1 MDAQDRIGRSGVSA
15 VTALMKRDLAVA
27 FRQGS
32 NVGTAI
38 GFFLTVVV
46 LLPIGLGPDQALLQR
61 IAPGGLWIAL
71 LMSVLLSA
79 DRIFQDD
86 YDDGSLELLTTGPLP
101 FEIVT
106 LIKALVHWLTAAL
119 PLAII
124 GPLLGFLVNISP
136 QQVVPLALAMI
147 VGSVGISLL
156 AALGAAVTVGL
167 RRGGMVVSL
176 LILPLYV
183 PMLVFGISASS
194 ASAGVPGPGS
204 ASLMILAA
212 LSLAMLVVV
221 PIAASA
227 ALRSYMQ

>member
-1 MDAQDRIGRSGVSA
+1 VSA

-124 GPLLGFLVNISP
+124 APLLGFLVNISP